1 MSYQLLSRFVLA
13 DQARP
18 SPALK
23 LVIELLREAYSRA
36 EVGVITGWSPS
47 NLWAWAIQRNA
58 PSPENEAK
66 ARQMLAAFRA
76 YKKARTL
83 AAPVP
88 PADLHQLIR
97 PD

>member
-1 MSYQLLSRFVLA
+1 MSYQLLSRIVQA
-13 DQARP
+13 DQVKP

-23 LVIELLREAYSRA
+23 LVIELLREAYTRA
-36 EVGVITGWSPS
+36 EVATITGWSAA
-47 NLWAWAIQRNA
+47 NIWAWAIQRNA
-58 PSPENEAK
+58 PSKETNAK
-66 ARQMLAAFRA
+66 ARMMLAALRQ

-88 PADLHQLIR
+88 PDTLHSLIQ